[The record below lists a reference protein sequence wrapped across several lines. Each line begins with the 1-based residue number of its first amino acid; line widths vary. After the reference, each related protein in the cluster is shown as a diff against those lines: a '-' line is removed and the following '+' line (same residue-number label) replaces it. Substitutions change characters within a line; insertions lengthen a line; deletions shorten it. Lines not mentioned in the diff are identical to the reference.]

1 MPTVAN
7 FFDTNIIVYAFTKDL
22 RAAAAQQLM
31 ASPFVLS
38 TQGLNEFANVARKKL
53 KHPLEQ
59 IEEAIEVL
67 SRLASMIVPMDQ
79 QMTMTALKL
88 VGRYNFAFYD
98 ALMVAA
104 ALEANCTRYYS
115 EDLQDGL
122 IVEGALTVINP
133 FR

>member
-1 MPTVAN
+1 MPTVAS
-7 FFDTNIIVYAFTKDL
+7 FLDTNILVYAFTKDA
-22 RAAAAQQLM
+22 RAVTAQQLM
-31 ASPFVLS
+31 GSPFVLS

-59 IEEAIEVL
+59 IEEAIEAL
-67 SRLASMIVPMDQ
+67 SKLASTIVPMDQ
-79 QMTMTALKL
+79 QMTIAALKL
-88 VGRYNFAFYD
+88 VRRYNFAFYD

-104 ALEANCTRYYS
+104 ALKASCTRYYS

-122 IVEGALTVINP
+122 MVEDKLTVINP

>member
-7 FFDTNIIVYAFTKDL
+7 FLDTNILVYAFTKDT
-22 RAAAAQQLM
+22 RAATAQQLVG
-31 ASPFVLS
+31 SPFVLS

-53 KHPLEQ
+53 RHPLEL
-59 IEEAIEVL
+59 IEEAIEAI
-67 SRLASMIVPMDQ
+67 SKLAWMIVPMDQ

-104 ALEANCTRYYS
+104 ALKADCTRYYS

-122 IVEGALTVINP
+122 VVEGKLTVINP

>member
-1 MPTVAN
+1 MPTVAS
-7 FFDTNIIVYAFTKDL
+7 FLDTNILVYAFTKDA
-22 RAAAAQQLM
+22 RAVTAQQLM
-31 ASPFVLS
+31 GSPFVLS

-59 IEEAIEVL
+59 IEEAIEAL
-67 SRLASMIVPMDQ
+67 SKLASTIVPMDQ
-79 QMTMTALKL
+79 QMTIAALKL
-88 VGRYNFAFYD
+88 VRRYNFAFYD

-104 ALEANCTRYYS
+104 ALKASCKRYYS

-122 IVEGALTVINP
+122 IVEDKLTVINP